1 MANDKAAA
9 PAKPAAAPAAKAA
22 EGAKKKLVKGRHKSA
37 IKRARQAGRRAVRN
51 TTWKSQ
57 AKTIEKRVLAAIQKK
72 DVNEA
77 KKALVVFMSTIDRAA
92 QKGAVHVRRAA
103 RRISSLSRQIAHLH
117 P

>member
-9 PAKPAAAPAAKAA
+9 PAAGAKPA
-22 EGAKKKLVKGRHKSA
+22 EAKKKLVKGRHKSA
-37 IKRARQAGRRAVRN
+37 MKRARQAPVRAARN
-51 TTWKSQ
+51 SAWRSQ
-57 AKTIEKRVLAAIQKK
+57 AKNIEKKVLAAITKK
-72 DVNEA
+72 DVTEA
-77 KKALVVFMSTIDRAA
+77 KKALVLFMSTIDKAA

>member
-9 PAKPAAAPAAKAA
+9 APAAKPGA
-22 EGAKKKLVKGRHKSA
+22 EAKKKLVKGRHRGA
-37 IKRARQAGRRAVRN
+37 MKRARQAPKRAVRN
-51 TTWKSQ
+51 ATWRSQ
-57 AKTIEKRVLAAIQKK
+57 AKTIEKRVVAAIQKK

-77 KKALVVFMSTIDRAA
+77 KKALVVFMSTIDKAA

>member
-1 MANDKAAA
+1 MTMANDKAAA
-9 PAKPAAAPAAKAA
+9 PAKAGEPA
-22 EGAKKKLVKGRHKSA
+22 AKKKLVKGRHKSA
-37 IKRARQAGRRAVRN
+37 MKRARQAPARAARN
-51 TTWKSQ
+51 ATWRSQ
-57 AKTIEKRVLAAIQKK
+57 AKTIEKKVLAAIQKK

-77 KKALVVFMSTIDRAA
+77 KKALVIFMSTIDKAA